1 MHQKLFL
8 GQYKNS
14 NAESL
19 INLLLNSHN
28 CQFSLYILD
37 QIEELIMIKEDFYQK
52 EENQRYKLFNL
63 LSEKCYDFFKNP
75 ELSKGKY
82 LKGISLV
89 KHELMDEIIQRD
101 ISYELIINLINEESF
116 FKKVETIFYNENLDV
131 KYIFDRLKNDVEICT
146 KKFKDIESVKEYL
159 NCYFNDN
166 TKKKKIKLINEILL
180 KYKKKKISEIVII
193 NHFFDDIKD
202 FDFKKLTKE
211 LKKIKSKEPNEGK
224 QKKEGQIFKDSIG
237 DNKEVK
243 KEIKLDLDEINNLK
257 NELNKA
263 NKIIEQQNLTI
274 NDLQNKLNN
283 YNNIINNYQTILSQ
297 KDSELN
303 NIKLQLNNIKQ
314 NNNNDSNNL
323 PYKVYFNDIL
333 VVNFISS
340 DQNIHY
346 AVSCLKNN
354 TFAEIEEKL
363 YRQYPQYRETNNNF
377 IANGKLVL
385 RFKTIAE
392 NKIGSGLPVTLIVPA

>member
-1 MHQKLFL
+1 M
-8 GQYKNS
+8 
-14 NAESL
+14 
-19 INLLLNSHN
+19 IN
-28 CQFSLYILD
+28 
-37 QIEELIMIKEDFYQK
+37 K
-52 EENQRYKLFNL
+52 
-63 LSEKCYDFFKNP
+63 
-75 ELSKGKY
+75 
-82 LKGISLV
+82 
-89 KHELMDEIIQRD
+89 
-101 ISYELIINLINEESF
+101 
-116 FKKVETIFYNENLDV
+116 
-131 KYIFDRLKNDVEICT
+131 
-146 KKFKDIESVKEYL
+146 
-159 NCYFNDN
+159 
-166 TKKKKIKLINEILL
+166 ILL